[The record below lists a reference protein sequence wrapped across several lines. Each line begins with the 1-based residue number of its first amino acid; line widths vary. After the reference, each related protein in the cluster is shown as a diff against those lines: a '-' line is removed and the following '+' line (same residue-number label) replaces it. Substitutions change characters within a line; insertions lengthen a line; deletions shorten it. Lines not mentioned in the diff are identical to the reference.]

1 MKSIAFTVKDYSLG
15 AFKAT
20 LEQNEE
26 LRDELMRADRNT
38 WYIVVPDE
46 EEISDGENDIR
57 ELLNEY
63 GMIEGEDYEF

>member
-1 MKSIAFTVKDYSLG
+1 
-15 AFKAT
+15 
-20 LEQNEE
+20 
-26 LRDELMRADRNT
+26 MRADRNT

-46 EEISDGENDIR
+46 AEISDGENDIR

>member
-1 MKSIAFTVKDYSLG
+1 MKSIAFTVKDCSLG

-46 EEISDGENDIR
+46 AEIADGENDIR

>member
-15 AFKAT
+15 AVKAT

-46 EEISDGENDIR
+46 AEISDGENDIR

>member
-1 MKSIAFTVKDYSLG
+1 MKSIAFTVKDCSLG

-20 LEQNEE
+20 LEKNEE

-46 EEISDGENDIR
+46 AEIADGENDIR

>member
-1 MKSIAFTVKDYSLG
+1 MKSITFKVKDYSLG

-46 EEISDGENDIR
+46 AEIADGENDIR